1 MISLVEKPAI
11 NNGLVL
17 VTVTYGDRIRLLSQL
32 LDRAL
37 GEEGVPRALVVNNAA
52 SSDFSQ
58 LKAKWGHRI
67 VIVELPFNTGS
78 ARGYAV
84 GIQAA
89 LALGAEYLW
98 LMDDDN
104 APAKGTVRV
113 LIQELGHLS
122 DEIGIARAAVLGF
135 RKSRTKALNDPSK
148 NYPPR
153 SSFVGFHV
161 LQIPQKLLSR
171 LVRASVGADV
181 TNEIVDVPYSPYGG
195 FLAHRETFKCLGV
208 PRSDLVL
215 YADDWEYT
223 MRLTRCGGKI
233 RLIPRAGIED
243 LEPSWNHKRKQS
255 NIFVQSLVFGSDFQI
270 YYTFR
275 NHVWLNRNVQC
286 ASDILYKVNKFVFL
300 SLLSVFALTL
310 RKGRRL
316 SLIRCAI
323 SDGERGS
330 LGINPN
336 YPLPV

>member
-1 MISLVEKPAI
+1 
-11 NNGLVL
+11 
-17 VTVTYGDRIRLLSQL
+17 L

-37 GEEGVPRALVVNNAA
+37 NGEGVHRAVIVNNAA

-67 VIVELPFNTGS
+67 VVVDLPSNMGS
-78 ARGYAV
+78 ACGYAA

-89 LALGAEYLW
+89 LALDAEYLW

-113 LIQELGHLS
+113 LCGELARLS
-122 DEIGIARAAVLGF
+122 DEIGIDRAAVLGF
-135 RKSRTKALNDPSK
+135 RKSRTKALNDLRK
-148 NYPPR
+148 NYPPQ

-161 LQIPQKLLSR
+161 LQIPQKLWTCLKQPP
-171 LVRASVGADV
+171 VKADGS
-181 TNEIVDVPYSPYGG
+181 NGCVDVPYSPYGG
-195 FLAHRETFKCLGV
+195 FLAHRETFRGLGA
-208 PRSDLVL
+208 PMTDLVL

-223 MRLTRCGGKI
+223 MRLTRNGGKI
-233 RLIPRAGIED
+233 RLIPSAGIED
-243 LEPSWNHKRKQS
+243 LEPSWNQKRKQA

-286 ASDILYKVNKFVFL
+286 ASDVVYNLNKFVFL
-300 SLLSVFALTL
+300 SLLSAFALTL
-310 RKGRRL
+310 RKSRRL
-316 SLIRCAI
+316 SLIRRAI